1 MKKTLCLLLALVLLS
16 GCVPQSLVR
25 HETSVRFYYVS
36 ENPDFFSPLGIMGA
50 ETRTLLDTQYNLADM
65 MRLYLDGPM
74 SLGLESRFPD
84 GLRLIRSEEAG
95 PEITLV
101 FDDSL
106 AELSD
111 IRLQLVCA
119 CIACTVAD
127 FGGYETV
134 HLRAEHLPL
143 DGDREMISVRPA
155 ELVLEDHSA
164 GQPNALV
171 LLYFSDLNSRYL
183 LGEQC
188 AITAADSAN
197 LPELIVRRL
206 IEGPQSVSLLPTV
219 PEGTE
224 LLNISVEDRICA
236 VDFSEAFRDNRPDT
250 ALGERMTVFSVV
262 NSLTQLDEVDAVD
275 ILVQGEK
282 VERYLHLDLSGDLM
296 FDERLNGPVRAGV
309 GESDETLYVCLE
321 GSGQLAAFPVRVR
334 EQAETDR
341 VGPILDALRSFTE
354 ANGYYSPATQ
364 IKQYRVQRDADQ
376 LTVHLTTEKL
386 RESEQRLLIRCVVAT
401 LRELP
406 EAQNLQL
413 YINQDIIDLD
423 ADPFRRDWILP

>member
-25 HETSVRFYYVS
+25 HETSVQFYYVS

-50 ETRTLLDTQYNLADM
+50 ETRTLLESQNSLADM
-65 MRLYLDGPM
+65 LRLYLDGPM
-74 SLGLESRFPD
+74 SSGLESRFPD
-84 GLRLIRSEEAG
+84 GLHLIRAEEAG
-95 PEITLV
+95 PDITLV

-111 IRLQLVCA
+111 IRLRLVCA
-119 CIACTVAD
+119 CIARTVAE

-134 HLRAEHLPL
+134 NLRAEHLPL
-143 DGDREMISVRPA
+143 EDDREMISVRPD

-183 LGEQC
+183 IGEQC

-206 IEGPQSVSLLPTV
+206 IEGPQSDALRTTI

-224 LLNISVEDRICA
+224 LLNIAVEDRICV
-236 VDFSEAFRDNRPDT
+236 VDFSDEFLDNRPRN

-262 NSLTQLDEVDAVD
+262 NSLAQLDEVDAVN
-275 ILVQGEK
+275 ILVGGK
-282 VERYLHLDLSGDLM
+282 KIDRYFHLDLSGDLI
-296 FDERLNGPVRAGV
+296 FDERLNGPVRSGV
-309 GESDETLYVCLE
+309 GESDATLYVCLE
-321 GSGQLAAFPVRVR
+321 GSGQLAAFPVRIR
-334 EQAETDR
+334 EQAESDR
-341 VGPILDALRSFTE
+341 VSPILDALRNFTE
-354 ANGYYSPATQ
+354 ANGYYSPATP
-364 IKQYRVQRDADQ
+364 IRQYKVQRDDGELAVY
-376 LTVHLTTEKL
+376 LATEKL
-386 RESEQRLLIRCVVAT
+386 RESEQHLLIRCVVAT

-406 EAQNLQL
+406 EVQSLQL
-413 YINQDIIDLD
+413 YINQEKIDLGV
-423 ADPFRRDWILP
+423 DPFRRSWILP